1 MGAHLNFPTGS
12 GTVTALVPAALLTG
26 MLTGLA
32 AGLVTLAPGAAAASC
47 QSAIPI
53 VGDVD
58 GDGLSDLVVGVPGRD
73 GATGAVD
80 LRVTT
85 APSRI
90 LTRSA
95 AGLGTGAR
103 NDRFGSSVALGDVD
117 ADGCADIVTGA
128 PGAAGAG
135 RVYLVLGAPTGF
147 ATSGGR
153 VLDGG
158 SAAGDGFGSAV
169 VLSRNLA
176 GDGLDLWV
184 GAPRDDVG
192 TARDAGSVSHYAIE
206 TGPSPVVRFLGKV
219 TESSSGVPGVA
230 ETGDHFGAVL
240 SANRFGV
247 LVGEPDEDVGARRDA
262 GSATWLLTGAGPAG
276 IGSAL
281 AWSQATPGVPGAP
294 ETGDRFGA
302 SVGSLGGDGI
312 VGVPREDVGTAT
324 DAGMVQ
330 VLRSAGPGDVRPA
343 QALSQDSPG
352 VPGRAETGD
361 RFGASVVLGRNMACF
376 DELTVDAAIGAP
388 TEDVTAGGR
397 RIADAGAVTVLTA
410 RSRTGNPTPCPART
424 VDQNAAL
431 SDRPEAGDRVGVSL
445 ALGRHRD
452 DAEDDVASDRAYI
465 GVPAEDVGAQG
476 VDAGIVQ
483 STQQRSNGADATA
496 IVVARRNRFAVGHS
510 TGTVARLHYGTVIAS
525 PAGE

>member
-1 MGAHLNFPTGS
+1 MGARIRHLTSAVGL
-12 GTVTALVPAALLTG
+12 TALT
-26 MLTGLA
+26 LTGLVA
-32 AGLVTLAPGAAAASC
+32 HPPGAAAATC
-47 QSAIPI
+47 QLDIPV

-58 GDGLSDLVVGVPGRD
+58 GDGLSDLVVGVPGRN
-73 GATGAVD
+73 GAIGAVD

-95 AGLGTGAR
+95 AGLGAGVR
-103 NDRFGSSVALGDVD
+103 NDRFGSSVTLGDVD
-117 ADGCADIVTGA
+117 ADGCADIISGA
-128 PGAAGAG
+128 PGAARSG
-135 RVYLVLGAPTGF
+135 RAYLVLGAPTGF
-147 ATSGGR
+147 AASGGR

-169 VLSRNLA
+169 ALSRNLA
-176 GDGLDLWV
+176 ADGLDLWV

-192 TARDAGSVSHYAIE
+192 TARDAGSVSHYAIHP
-206 TGPSPVVRFLGKV
+206 GPNPTVDFLGKV
-219 TESSSGVPGVA
+219 TENTAGVPGVA

-276 IGSAL
+276 IGRAL
-281 AWSQATPGVPGAP
+281 AWSQATPGVPGSA
-294 ETGDRFGA
+294 EAGDRFGA
-302 SVGSLGGDGI
+302 AVSSLGGDAI
-312 VGVPREDVGTAT
+312 VGIPREDLGAAT

-330 VLRSAGPGDVRPA
+330 LFRSAQPGDVRPA
-343 QALSQDSPG
+343 VALGQDSPG
-352 VPGRAETGD
+352 IPGRAETGD

-376 DELTVDAAIGAP
+376 DEDTVDAAVGAP
-388 TEDVTAGGR
+388 TEDVSVNGR
-397 RIADAGAVTVLTA
+397 RVADAGVVTVLTA
-410 RSRTGNPTPCPART
+410 RDRAGGPAPCPART
-424 VDQNAAL
+424 VDQNAVL
-431 SDRPEAGDRVGVSL
+431 SDRPEPGDRVGASL

-452 DAEDDVASDRAYI
+452 DAEPDVASDRAFV

-476 VDAGIVQ
+476 VDAGVVQ

-510 TGTVARLHYGTVIAS
+510 GGTVARLHYGSVIAS